1 MLANRISYSLGLTGP
16 SFLLDTACSSSMYA
30 MDSAFTALRN
40 GECDAALV
48 GGANLVMHPYV
59 TLQFARLGVL
69 APDGFCRPFDV
80 DATGYT
86 RSEAICVLYLQKA
99 KDAKRMYST
108 VVYSKT
114 NCDGYKAEGI
124 TYPSGKMQQKLLN
137 EFYEDVRIDPASIAY
152 VEAHSTGTIV
162 GDPEEC
168 HAIDSVFCKG
178 RQKPLMVGSVKSNIG
193 HSESTSGACSIAKV
207 ILAFEKGVI
216 APNINFT
223 RIRPGIKSLEE
234 GRLKVCTE
242 VTKLEGSLVGVN
254 SFGFGG
260 ANAHCLLRRN
270 PKEKIYN
277 GAPND
282 QLPRLVN
289 WSGRTED
296 AIHVFLDSMLTRP
309 LDVEYVSLVH
319 GTQSEETAGYIF
331 RGFGLFEHCP
341 NGNAECLTK
350 EVQHYSGVR
359 RPVVWVF
366 SGMGSQW
373 PEMGTSL
380 MELPLFKDS
389 ILKSH
394 EVLAPYQID
403 LIKIITT
410 PDTQIFDNILH
421 SFVGIAAIQVAIVDV
436 LRALDLDA
444 DHIIGHS
451 VGELGC
457 AYADGCLTAEQMV
470 LAAYS
475 RGLVSL
481 KTEVIRGSMAAVGL
495 SYKQIK
501 NMLPAS
507 IEVACHNGPD
517 SSTISGPVADV
528 GNFVAE
534 LKSKNVFAKEVQ
546 CSNIAY
552 HSKYIAAMGPTL
564 LAALRKI
571 IPTPPRRTN
580 KWLSSSVPKNRW
592 DVEENQYSSAE
603 YHTNNLLSSVL
614 FEETSVLLPENAI
627 TIEIAPHGLLQ
638 AILKKSMKSSVHV
651 PLTQR
656 GNKSNISFFLT
667 ALGK

>member
-1 MLANRISYSLGLTGP
+1 MLANRISYSLGLNGP

-80 DATGYT
+80 NATGYT
-86 RSEAICVLYLQKA
+86 RSEAICVLFLQKA
-99 KDAKRMYST
+99 RDAKRSYAT

-124 TYPSGKMQQKLLN
+124 TYPSGKMQQQLLN
-137 EFYEDVRIDPASIAY
+137 EFYDDVRIDPSTVSY
-152 VEAHSTGTIV
+152 VEAHSTGTLV

-168 HAIDSVFCKG
+168 HAIDTVFCKN
-178 RQKPLMVGSVKSNIG
+178 RTTPLIVGSVKSNIG

-207 ILAFEKGVI
+207 VLAFETGSI

-223 RIRPGIKSLEE
+223 RIRPGIPSLEE
-234 GRLKVCTE
+234 GRLQVCTE

-270 PKEKIYN
+270 PKEKLNN
-277 GAPND
+277 GAPLD
-282 QLPRLVN
+282 KLPRLVS
-289 WSGRTED
+289 WSGRTEE
-296 AIHVFLDSMLTRP
+296 ALNVFLDSMATRP
-309 LDVEYVSLVH
+309 LDVEYVGLIHS
-319 GTQSEETAGYIF
+319 TQQVETAGYIY
-331 RGFGLFEHCP
+331 RGYGLFEHTP
-341 NGNAECLTK
+341 NENAKCLSR
-350 EVQHYSGVR
+350 EVQHFPGMK

-373 PEMGTSL
+373 PEMGASL
-380 MELPLFKDS
+380 MELPLCRDS
-389 ILKSH
+389 IYKSH
-394 EVLAPYQID
+394 QVLLPYGLD
-403 LIKIITT
+403 LISIITN
-410 PDTQIFDNILH
+410 PDQEAFANILH
-421 SFVGIAAIQVAIVDV
+421 SFVGIAAIQVAIVDM
-436 LRALDLDA
+436 LQHLSIKC

-470 LAAYS
+470 LAAYF

-481 KTEVIRGSMAAVGL
+481 QTKVIRGSMAAVGM

-501 NMLPAS
+501 NMLPSS

-517 SSTISGPVADV
+517 SATISGPDTDVAA
-528 GNFVAE
+528 FVAE
-534 LKSKNVFAKEVQ
+534 LKGKGIFAKEVQ

-552 HSKYIAAMGPTL
+552 HSKYIADMGPAL
-564 LAALRKI
+564 LTALKTI
-571 IPTPPRRTN
+571 IPIPSKRTA
-580 KWLSSSVPKNRW
+580 KWLSSSVPRNRW
-592 DVEENQYSSAE
+592 ENPENQYSSAE
-603 YHTNNLLSSVL
+603 YHTNNLLNSVL
-614 FEETSVLLPENAI
+614 FEETSLLLPDNAI

-638 AILKKSMKSSVHV
+638 AILKKSMKTSVHI

-656 GNKSNISFFLT
+656 GNNNNMAFFLS

>member
-1 MLANRISYSLGLTGP
+1 MASLNYFIEFNQILI
-16 SFLLDTACSSSMYA
+16 FK
-30 MDSAFTALRN
+30 N
-40 GECDAALV
+40 
-48 GGANLVMHPYV
+48 
-59 TLQFARLGVL
+59 RLGVL

-86 RSEAICVLYLQKA
+86 RSEAICVMYLQKA
-99 KDAKRMYST
+99 KDAKRNYGT

-137 EFYEDVRIDPASIAY
+137 EFYEDVRIDPSSVAY
-152 VEAHSTGTIV
+152 VEAHSTGTVV

-168 HAIDSVFCKG
+168 TAIDNVFCKG
-178 RQKPLMVGSVKSNIG
+178 RNKPLLVGSVKSNIG

-207 ILAFEKGVI
+207 ILAFEKGAI

-223 RIRPGIKSLEE
+223 RNRPGIKSLEE

-242 VTKLEGSLVGVN
+242 ITKLEGPLVAIN

-270 PKEKIYN
+270 PIEKINN
-277 GAPND
+277 GAPQD
-282 QLPRLVN
+282 TLPRLVN
-289 WSGRTED
+289 WSGRTEE
-296 AIHVFLDSMLTRP
+296 AIHVFLDSLSTKP
-309 LDVEYVSLVH
+309 LDAEYIGLVY
-319 GTQSEETAGYIF
+319 GTQSEATAGYIF
-331 RGFGLFEHCP
+331 RGYGLYENEP
-341 NGNAECLTK
+341 GDSAKCLVK
-350 EVQHYSGVR
+350 EVQHYSGVT
-359 RPVVWVF
+359 RPMVWVF

-373 PEMGTSL
+373 PEMGKSL
-380 MELPLFKDS
+380 MDLPLFKDS

-394 EVLAPYQID
+394 D
-403 LIKIITT
+403 LLLPFGLDLMRIITSSDST
-410 PDTQIFDNILH
+410 MFDNILH

-436 LRALDLDA
+436 LRALNIQPDY
-444 DHIIGHS
+444 IIGHS

-457 AYADGCLTAEQMV
+457 AYADGCLTAEQMI
-470 LAAYS
+470 LASYY
-475 RGLVSL
+475 RGLTSI
-481 KTEVIRGSMAAVGL
+481 KTKVIRGSMAAVGL

-517 SSTISGPVADV
+517 SATISGPEADV
-528 GNFVAE
+528 AKFVDD
-534 LKSKNVFAKEVQ
+534 LKKKNIFAKEVQ

-552 HSKYIAAMGPTL
+552 HSKYIADMGPTL
-564 LAALRKI
+564 LASLKKV
-571 IPTPPRRTN
+571 IPKPTKRST

-592 DVEENQYSSAE
+592 DLDENQYSSAE
-603 YHTNNLLSSVL
+603 YHTNNLLNSVL
-614 FEETSVLLPENAI
+614 FEETSVLLPEKAV

-638 AILKKSMKSSVHV
+638 AILKKSMKSSIHI

-656 GNKSNISFFLT
+656 ANKSNLSFLLN